1 MTEWTEGRTAPATDV
16 IERWK
21 AAYFAANGES
31 PDGSMKYERGWFVF
45 RHPYP
50 QRFRRLQV
58 LDMIS
63 RLEARL
69 PTPPSSSTQG

>member
-1 MTEWTEGRTAPATDV
+1 MTEWIEGRTAPPADV

-21 AAYFAANGES
+21 AAYRAANGAE
-31 PDGSMKYERGWFVF
+31 PRMMQYERGWFRLWGPVVS
-45 RHPYP
+45 RY
-50 QRFRRLQV
+50 RRLQV

-69 PTPPSSSTQG
+69 PSTPNVG

>member
-1 MTEWTEGRTAPATDV
+1 MTEWIEGRTAPPADV

-21 AAYFAANGES
+21 AAYFAANGETAG
-31 PDGSMKYERGWFVF
+31 GSMIYERGWFVF

-50 QRFRRLQV
+50 HRFRRLQV

-69 PTPPSSSTQG
+69 PSTPNVG